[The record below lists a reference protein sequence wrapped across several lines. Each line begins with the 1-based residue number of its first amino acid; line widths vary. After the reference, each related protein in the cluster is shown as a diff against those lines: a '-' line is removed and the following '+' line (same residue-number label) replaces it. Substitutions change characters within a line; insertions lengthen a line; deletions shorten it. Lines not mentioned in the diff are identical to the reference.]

1 MATTR
6 EELHRLV
13 DQLADSEL
21 EPVARVLRERGEA
34 RERVRS
40 ALRNAPIDDEPLTDE
55 DIAALDQAE
64 AELAA
69 GLGIPNEQLASLGT
83 RSDGPS
89 RRRRRR

>member
-1 MATTR
+1 VKNAA
-6 EELHRLV
+6 L
-13 DQLADSEL
+13 
-21 EPVARVLRERGEA
+21 VLREQGEA
-34 RERVRS
+34 HERVRS
-40 ALRNAPIDDEPLTDE
+40 AIRNAPIDDEPLTDE
-55 DIAALDQAE
+55 DIAALDEAE